1 MSKPDGRLARGEERK
16 QRLLESAVAVVAER
30 GSGALT
36 HRAVA
41 SHAGVS
47 VASVT
52 YHFPSIDDLRTAM
65 FDHAGS
71 VVGLAFRELVT
82 HAERDSVPD
91 LAADY
96 AVTLVRDHRTHT
108 VAVFEMILA
117 AAHDPSLRPLVR
129 FFNDRL
135 AELLTEYVG
144 DPTDAV
150 AAASSI
156 QGVLLS
162 YCAQGTDDAEGLRRA
177 IADLV
182 RRFRTS
188 PTAQDKE

>member
-1 MSKPDGRLARGEERK
+1 MTKPDGRLARGEERK
-16 QRLLESAVAVVAER
+16 QRLLDSAVAVVAEG
-30 GSGALT
+30 GSGSLT

-41 SHAGVS
+41 SDAGVS

-52 YHFPSIDDLRTAM
+52 YHFPSIEDLRMAM

-71 VVGLAFRELVT
+71 VVGLAFRAIVSNAARE
-82 HAERDSVPD
+82 SIPD

-96 AVTLVRDHRTHT
+96 AVTLVRDHRTET
-108 VAVFEMILA
+108 VAVFEMIVA
-117 AAHDPSLRPLVR
+117 AAHDPSLRLLAR

-135 AELLTEYVG
+135 AELLSDYIG
-144 DPTDAV
+144 SRSDAAV
-150 AAASSI
+150 ASTAI

-162 YCAQGTDDAEGLRRA
+162 YCAHGMDEHEALRAA

-182 RRFRTS
+182 HRFRTTS
-188 PTAQDKE
+188 APQGKA

>member
-16 QRLLESAVAVVAER
+16 QRLLDSAVAVVAER

-52 YHFPSIDDLRTAM
+52 YHFPSIGDLRTAM

-71 VVGLAFRELVT
+71 VVGLAFREIVT
-82 HAERDSVPD
+82 HAERDSVPG

-96 AVTLVRDHRTHT
+96 AVTLMRDHRTET
-108 VAVFEMILA
+108 VAVFEMLLA
-117 AAHDPSLRPLVR
+117 AAHDPSLRPLAR

-135 AELLTEYVG
+135 AELLADYIG
-144 DPTDAV
+144 SPADAVV
-150 AAASSI
+150 AAASI

-162 YCAQGTDDAEGLRRA
+162 YCAQGIDDHEGLRIA

-182 RRFRTS
+182 RRFRTP
-188 PTAQDKE
+188 PTPQEKA